1 MRSILTVV
9 FFALAIH
16 VVAQPLSGT
25 YTIGGNS
32 PDYPKMS
39 DAVQALDSLGINGPV
54 SFNIRNGTYIEDVLI
69 DTVVGTSD
77 TSWITFQSETGDS
90 SAVIVQGL
98 NGVAF
103 DRIISFRRGA
113 QYTRFKN
120 LTFLE
125 PDANQIA
132 ITALDGHDL
141 AFYNCVFTG
150 PSATVHQQPLV
161 SMGLDSNLIIQNC
174 LFTGST
180 RDLVVGSIGRTYNVR
195 ISDCDFHGGLESLLF
210 FDLQNIEVTDNNFFG
225 TFDGVGIRR
234 LILINSVINLKMLN
248 NFIDASSTASTGYA
262 LEVRTSTFQPS
273 YFINNI
279 ILASGSFS
287 SGSSAVLFGNVQGV
301 FRNDIFAY
309 NTIRFSSPNPSNPVF
324 SSPNCALS
332 GTNMYNN
339 IIVNESGGYIYDNC
353 SYPTDYN
360 LLYTTGAISPQYSNF
375 AQLQQAGLDSHS
387 VFAPP
392 LFDSILPGLSH
403 APEIDS
409 AGFPFSIVTKDFIGN
424 FRDPNFPDIGPYE
437 FINPPVVRFP
447 LDTTVCENII
457 LNAGNPGSTYLWNT
471 GDTIQTILVDSTA
484 SYWVTATNSKGSNT
498 DTIQVYVDSLNLP
511 QYQLQT
517 SFDSLCTGGCAVLS
531 TNLDSNLYQ
540 LTWSNT
546 SGTIGTGSI
555 VNACPASFPQKY
567 FLEITDGGTCVRT
580 DSITV
585 FEKNVSP
592 IAIVN
597 TDTTICYGDSLKLS
611 VSSTDSIQSVN
622 WQNKGQF
629 LGSGDIWVQP
639 DSLSMYSAIV
649 DFASGCS
656 DSVSVEV
663 SIHYVDEP
671 VANLSFDTLWV
682 NNEWNSYQW
691 KVNGNLISSANDTF
705 WVAQQNG
712 NYSVVVTDTSGC
724 SIESTPL
731 LFNSFNL
738 NENPKGHV
746 KLYPNPVGHHLT
758 IEVDPELNNPKFEVF
773 NIAGTKVTLPVIKV
787 SLNKY
792 QLNVKDLNS
801 GVYILKVI
809 SESGLITKKFSKT

>member
-1 MRSILTVV
+1 MRSLFLIAFLIIGVQG
-9 FFALAIH
+9 F
-16 VVAQPLSGT
+16 AQPLSGT
-25 YTIGGNS
+25 YTIGGSS
-32 PDYPKMS
+32 PDYLQIG

-54 SFNIRNGTYIEDVLI
+54 TFNIRNGTYSEFVRI
-69 DTVVGTSD
+69 DSIAGISD
-77 TSWITFQSETGDS
+77 TSWVTFQSETGDS
-90 SAVIVQGL
+90 SAVVIQPKPNSPSSTIIGLLNESIYIRISNVTVWQSNNTSPAIVASGSNYEFYNCIIQGVSSPGFQRPL
-98 NGVAF
+98 L
-103 DRIISFRRGA
+103 SS
-113 QYTRFKN
+113 
-120 LTFLE
+120 L
-125 PDANQIA
+125 
-132 ITALDGHDL
+132 LDSNML
-141 AFYNCVFTG
+141 FYNCVFTG
-150 PSATVHQQPLV
+150 AIRDV
-161 SMGLDSNLIIQNC
+161 SISSMNRSK
-174 LFTGST
+174 
-180 RDLVVGSIGRTYNVR
+180 NVSFIKCR
-195 ISDCDFHGGLESLLF
+195 FYGGQSMMLSDVDNVLLEGCSF
-210 FDLQNIEVTDNNFFG
+210 YADYMNS
-225 TFDGVGIRR
+225 GIRR
-234 LILINSVINLKMLN
+234 IITVDSPFNLRVIN
-248 NFIDASSTASTGYA
+248 NFIDGRYPDNGYA
-262 LEVRTSTFQPS
+262 IEIRGTAYDQSLFV
-273 YFINNI
+273 NNV
-279 ILASGSFS
+279 ILSEASNTPN
-287 SGSSAVLFGNVQGV
+287 SAAILFGNAWGSM
-301 FRNDIFAY
+301 RNDIFAF
-309 NTIRFSSPNPSNPVF
+309 NTIRFSSSNTSNSVF
-324 SSPNCALS
+324 SSPNCNLT
-332 GTNMYNN
+332 GTLMYNN
-339 IIVNESGGYIYDNC
+339 IIVNESGGYIYDDCN
-353 SYPTDYN
+353 YPTGYN
-360 LLYTTGAISPQYSNF
+360 LLYTTGAISPQDSSF

-392 LFDSILPGLSH
+392 LFDSVLPGLSR

-409 AGFPFSIVTKDFIGN
+409 AAFPFSIITKDYVGN

-546 SGTIGTGSI
+546 SGTIGTGSV